1 MESVPYL
8 DLTFQHHA
16 IKQEL
21 LQCFD
26 DFLDEG
32 RYVLGRGV
40 DTFETI
46 LAAYHNKK
54 HCIGVSNGLDAMT
67 IGLKSMGIGPG
78 DEVIVP
84 SNTYIATW
92 LAVTAVGATIVPVEP
107 DLRSFNIIAA
117 DIERAI
123 TERTKVILP
132 VHLYGQS
139 CNMEAIMKLAER
151 HNLRVLEDNA
161 QAIGA
166 IHKGKLTGSWG
177 DIGAFSFYP
186 GKNLGALGDA
196 GAILTDDDE
205 LAQVCRSLRN
215 YGSHKKYYNDRIG
228 MNARLDEMQ
237 ARILSIKLPHL
248 NSWNEER
255 RKIAGLYLNLLQDC
269 PGVTLPYFTDPESHV
284 WHIFSILVDNRDA
297 LQNYLKESGI
307 VTLIHYPLPPHLQQA
322 YDGLPIEKGA
332 FPVAENMAGRVL
344 SLPIY
349 PGLSER
355 KVTYVCEKVRDFL
368 SREGN

>member
-1 MESVPYL
+1 MQSVPYL
-8 DLTFQHHA
+8 DLTFQHRD
-16 IKQEL
+16 IKGQLVEA
-21 LQCFD
+21 FEE
-26 DFLDEG
+26 FLDEG
-32 RYVLGRGV
+32 RYVLGSGV
-40 DTFETI
+40 NRFEAA
-46 LAAYHNKK
+46 LATYHNKK

-67 IGLKSMGIGPG
+67 IGLKSMGVGPG

-92 LAVTAVGATIVPVEP
+92 LAITAVGATIVPVEP
-107 DLRSFNIIAA
+107 DPLSYNIVAR

-123 TERTKVILP
+123 TDKTKVILP

-139 CNMEAIMKLAER
+139 CDMEEIMKLAR
-151 HNLRVLEDNA
+151 NRGLQVLEDNA
-161 QAIGA
+161 QSIGA
-166 IHKGKLTGSWG
+166 AHKDRLTGTWG

-228 MNARLDEMQ
+228 MNARLDEVQ
-237 ARILSIKLPHL
+237 ARILSIKLPYL
-248 NSWNEER
+248 EKWNEER
-255 RKIAGLYLNLLQDC
+255 RRMADLYVSLLKDY
-269 PGVTLPYFTDPESHV
+269 PGITLPLCKDRLSHV
-284 WHIFSILVDNRDA
+284 WHIFPILVDKRDA
-297 LQNYLKESGI
+297 LQQYLKARKI

-322 YDGLPIEKGA
+322 YKQLSWKEGDFPI
-332 FPVAENMAGRVL
+332 AENMASSTL

-349 PGLSER
+349 PGLSEDQ
-355 KVTYVCEKVRDFL
+355 VSYVCEQVGAFFTT
-368 SREGN
+368 